1 MSLVIIFYLFYIVR
15 YILTE
20 GGVPVKLFLFY
31 LFIFDVMFMLNIP
44 SEALMSD
51 DALADYLEYLCKKI
65 FKR

>member
-1 MSLVIIFYLFYIVR
+1 M
-15 YILTE
+15 
-20 GGVPVKLFLFY
+20 KLFLFY

-51 DALADYLEYLCKKI
+51 DALALEDLCKKI